1 MDGMES
7 NGPCSVSHSARSD
20 EPTDE
25 ASGNPGSSASHGGVL
40 TIKLSTP
47 SSTKGT
53 ISIPACNGV
62 VAKSGI
68 SVDGKVAGTSSSAIE
83 MQGGE
88 RSIKIK
94 FDSIVPI

>member
-1 MDGMES
+1 MGS
-7 NGPCSVSHSARSD
+7 NGRCSVSHSAHSD
-20 EPTDE
+20 ETTDE
-25 ASGNPGSSASHGGVL
+25 ASGNAGSSASRGGVF

-53 ISIPACNGV
+53 VSIPACNGV

-68 SVDGKVAGTSSSAIE
+68 SVEGKVAGTSSSAIE
-83 MQGGE
+83 VQGGE